1 VASKL
6 QQPAWT
12 SGPSFCADDPELG
25 YRIAPR
31 EHIYRRAKTLPG
43 GSQIY
48 DVSYSI
54 DAEGVSTTPAGK
66 GSGAAPVFFFGDSFT
81 FGEGVSN
88 GQTLAAAFARVTE
101 HGTVNFGVPGYGPH
115 HMLRMLELGRERSL
129 TP

>member
-1 VASKL
+1 L
-6 QQPAWT
+6 RRR
-12 SGPSFCADDPELG
+12 SGWLSDRTA
-25 YRIAPR
+25 
-31 EHIYRRAKTLPG
+31 IYRRAKTLPD

-54 DAEGVSTTPAGK
+54 DTEGMRTTPAGK

-101 HGTVNFGVPGYGPH
+101 HGTVNFGVPGVWPSPHVADAGARPGTLADTMRFYGFAR
-115 HMLRMLELGRERSL
+115 RMAAQGDR
-129 TP
+129 